1 MDIIL
6 NTTFNNPRLPVAM
19 RPGFVDS
26 FDRGAGVLGKT
37 EDGKSW
43 EQVGSS
49 WGTTGDGAVMGAG
62 EVLADAMS
70 ADGTLTVKLRKVDA
84 AGDKRGGIGF
94 RAVDR
99 NNYIRISHNTTG
111 TLTFY
116 VIENGSAV
124 VSEST
129 GSTLVD
135 GDVISVSGQGT
146 TIVIQING
154 STVFTY
160 DTTKYQ
166 TETKYGLYSHSS
178 NNNEFESIEFKL

>member
-6 NTTFNNPRLPVAM
+6 NTTFDNPRLPIAM
-19 RPGFVDS
+19 RLGFRDS
-26 FDRGAGVLGKT
+26 FERDAGTLIKT
-37 EDGKSW
+37 DDGKNW
-43 EQVGSS
+43 EQIGTA
-49 WGTTGDGAVMGAG
+49 WGTTGDGAATGSG
-62 EVLADAMS
+62 EVFADALS
-70 ADGTLTVKLRKVDA
+70 ADGTLTVKLRKVDT

-94 RAVDR
+94 RAMDR

-129 GSTLVD
+129 GATLAD
-135 GDVISVSGQGT
+135 GDVLAVSGQGT
-146 TIVIQING
+146 AIVIQING

-160 DTTKYQ
+160 DTTAYQ
-166 TETKYGLYSHSS
+166 TATKHGLYSHSS
-178 NNNEFESIEFKL
+178 NGNEYESIEFKP